1 MKKIITKLSIC
12 TLFVLFLGSCTDDF
26 TELNSDPKNFT
37 ADAVTPADLPLF
49 VKRALYTPDF
59 TPFGNPGDGRGAFQ
73 LSHSLFP
80 DIYANYMATTAANFD
95 SDQFDLVGRWLNGA
109 YTYFY
114 TQAAP
119 NMKFAED
126 TSEELGLA
134 VENAMMKV
142 WRVYGYHR
150 ITDAYGP
157 IPYLNFGNLE
167 NTVPYD
173 SQEAIYNDF
182 FTTLDEAVTVFKAN
196 AGGTSF
202 LVGNDIIF
210 EGDVDSWLR
219 FANSLR
225 LRLAI
230 RIKYANA
237 GKSKTEAE
245 KAISDGVIVDNAQN
259 AMIPTSNNFR
269 NHYTTITQWGEFR
282 MSADME
288 SILKGYQDPRIGSY
302 FAEANMPD
310 PSDDPIGITFNY
322 EGLQNGQLKSAKQ
335 GTDFNNM
342 ISDMAAPYTAADTPG
357 PNIVVIGAAEVY
369 FLRAEG
375 ALEGWSMGG
384 GTAASYYNQGI
395 DASLSQYGY
404 DGTDLSG
411 NDYKTSANVPA
422 AASASLPPVS
432 TVPIAYN
439 AAGSAEEQLEQIIT
453 QKWIAL
459 YPNSEEA
466 YAERRRTGYPTL
478 FNRVNSIN
486 PLIPVDQIPRRM
498 PYVSSEYD
506 NNGTAVQ
513 EAVSSLLGGPDNGTT
528 KLWWDAKN

>member
-1 MKKIITKLSIC
+1 MKKIITKFSFCIG
-12 TLFVLFLGSCTDDF
+12 FVLILSSCTEDF

-37 ADAVTPADLPLF
+37 EGAVTPADYPLF
-49 VKRALYTPDF
+49 VKRALYTPNF
-59 TPFGNPGDGRGAFQ
+59 TPFSNPGDGRGAFQ

-80 DIYANYMATTAANFD
+80 DIYANYMATTAPNFD

-109 YTYFY
+109 YRYFY

-119 NMKFAED
+119 NIKFAED
-126 TSEELGLA
+126 VAVDLGFDL
-134 VENAMMKV
+134 ENAMMKV

-157 IPYLNFGNLE
+157 IPYLSFGNLE
-167 NTVPYD
+167 NEVPYD
-173 SQEAIYNDF
+173 SQETIYTDF
-182 FTTLDEAVTVFKAN
+182 FTTLDEAVAVLKSN

-202 LVGNDIIF
+202 LGENDIIYG
-210 EGDVDSWLR
+210 GDVDSWLK

-230 RIKYANA
+230 RIKYVDA

-245 KAISDGVIVDNAQN
+245 KAITDGVIENNAEN
-259 AMIPTSNNFR
+259 TMIATNTNFR

-288 SILKGYQDPRIGSY
+288 SILKGYQDPRMTSY
-302 FAEANMPD
+302 FAEAAIPD
-310 PSDDPIGITFNY
+310 PSDDPPGLTFNY
-322 EGLQNGQLKSAKQ
+322 EGMRNGQLTSTKQ

-357 PNIVVIGAAEVY
+357 PAIGIITAAEVY

-375 ALEGWSMGG
+375 ALEGWAMGG
-384 GTAASYYNQGI
+384 GTAEEYYNQGI
-395 DASLSQYGY
+395 DASLMEYGF

-411 NDYKTSANVPA
+411 NDYKSSTNVPA
-422 AASASLPPVS
+422 AADAANPPVS

-439 AAGSAEEQLEQIIT
+439 AGGSEEEQLEQIIT

-478 FNRVNSIN
+478 YNRLNTIN
-486 PLIPVDQIPRRM
+486 PLIAVDEIPRRM

-506 NNGTAVQ
+506 DNGAAVEDAVNN
-513 EAVSSLLGGPDNGTT
+513 LLGGPDNGAT
-528 KLWWDAKN
+528 KLWWDKKN

>member
-1 MKKIITKLSIC
+1 MKKIVTIFSFCAAI
-12 TLFVLFLGSCTDDF
+12 VLILGSCTDDF

-37 ADAVTPADLPLF
+37 EDAVTPADLPLF
-49 VKRALYTPDF
+49 VQRALYTPNF
-59 TPFGNPGDGRGAFQ
+59 TPFSNPGGGRGAFQ

-109 YTYFY
+109 YRYFY
-114 TQAAP
+114 VNAAP

-126 TSEELGLA
+126 TTLELGLDL
-134 VENAMMKV
+134 ENAMMKV

-157 IPYLNFGNLE
+157 IPYLSFGNLE
-167 NTVPYD
+167 NSVPYD
-173 SQEAIYNDF
+173 SQDVIYSDF
-182 FTTLDEAVTVFKAN
+182 FTTLDEAVAVLKAN
-196 AGGTSF
+196 GGATSF
-202 LVGNDIIF
+202 LGGNDILF
-210 EGDVDSWLR
+210 GGDADSWLK

-230 RIKYANA
+230 RIKYVDP
-237 GKSKTEAE
+237 GKSKSEAE
-245 KAISDGVIVDNAQN
+245 KAVADGVLESNADNV
-259 AMIPTSNNFR
+259 MITTNTNFR

-288 SILKGYQDPRIGSY
+288 SILKGYQDPRMTSY
-302 FAEANMPD
+302 FAEAAIPD
-310 PSDDPIGITFNY
+310 PTDDPAGVTFNY
-322 EGLQNGQLKSAKQ
+322 EGMRNGQLTSDKQ
-335 GTDFNNM
+335 GTDFNNL
-342 ISDMAAPYTAADTPG
+342 ISDMAAPFTAADTPG
-357 PNIVVIGAAEVY
+357 PAIGVIRAAEVF

-375 ALEGWSMGG
+375 ALEGWAMG
-384 GTAASYYNQGI
+384 GTAEELYNQGI
-395 DASLSQYGY
+395 TTSHTEHGF

-411 NDYKTSANVPA
+411 NDYVTSTNVPA
-422 AASASLPPVS
+422 AADAANPPVS

-439 AAGSAEEQLEQIIT
+439 AGGSSEEQLEQIIT

-478 FNRVNSIN
+478 YNRLNSIN
-486 PLIPVDQIPRRM
+486 PLIAVDEIPRRM

-506 NNGTAVQ
+506 DNNAAVL
-513 EAVSSLLGGPDNGTT
+513 EAVNSLLGGPDNGAT